1 MLLAWK
7 EKNDARYLYAT
18 AFIYGLSSGNHA
30 IVGFFLPAIVFLYFF
45 WKREQAPGSIAV
57 CIALFLVGFSVYAY
71 LPIRSY
77 TEPSFDWGNPETLQ
91 GFLYQVTD
99 RKDANVHFSVF
110 DATAR
115 SDNAL
120 YAFFSGVWSAIRFF
134 FLDVWNR
141 LSPFVAIGVLGGGW
155 LCFKKNKTLFVFFAW
170 IIGINAAFFKGWG
183 GESFFPAYISSCLLS
198 SLFMAGIFRKISS
211 GQSVLLNSLLPVGS
225 PSNEIAGS
233 KKTDWKRLGL
243 IGLSVWIA
251 YSAAMNYPRVDRS
264 QSYSGETL
272 LKPVFLSL
280 ENDSIFL
287 AGISWFQFFYH
298 NDVERLRDDVTGV
311 RVWDFLESYPPSWI
325 TSRRFPELSIP
336 DVKDHSFG
344 SRQEGWNFFQEFVRL
359 NHEKRPILTDQNIQ
373 LFDQF
378 PMAEHFIPYKN
389 VLLKYSDRDAEYNNG
404 NNEAFEEFRRII
416 KREASQPGILFQKN
430 WINKI
435 AYYVPSFAE
444 YFKSRNLLE
453 EEEQALRLMYEFLG
467 QRGPNWHKAMYRN
480 LLARGL
486 ADLAEKHWKA
496 LNRDFPETYEFYI
509 VNAWRQISNAKL
521 NSALQSFRLAS
532 AIQPENFEPNLELA
546 KAGIKS
552 RKWEIAEI
560 ELKKARL
567 KVTGLKE
574 LARVEKIQSTSKKAK
589 NKQKN

>member
-30 IVGFFLPAIVFLYFF
+30 IVGFFLPAIVFLYFY
-45 WKREQAPGSIAV
+45 WKREQAPGSIAI
-57 CIALFLVGFSVYAY
+57 CMALFLVGFSVYAY

-77 TEPSFDWGNPETLQ
+77 TEPSFDWGNPETLE
-91 GFLYQVTD
+91 GFIYQVTD

-141 LSPFVAIGVLGGGW
+141 LSPFVAIGVLGGAW

-198 SLFMAGIFRKISS
+198 SLFMAGIFRKIPN
-211 GQSVLLNSLLPVGS
+211 GRSVLLNRSLPDGFR
-225 PSNEIAGS
+225 SNEKAGL
-233 KKTDWKRLGL
+233 KKTDWKRLGI

-251 YSAAMNYPRVDRS
+251 FSAVMHYPRVDRS

-359 NHEKRPILTDQNIQ
+359 NQEERPILTDQNIQ

-378 PMAEHFIPYKN
+378 PMAEHFIPYRN
-389 VLLKYSDRDAEYNNG
+389 VLLKYSDSSAENYNG
-404 NNEAFEEFRRII
+404 NVQAFEEFRRII
-416 KREASQPGILFQKN
+416 KREASQSGIIFQKN

-435 AYYVPSFAE
+435 AYYVTSFAE
-444 YFKSRNLLE
+444 YFKSRNLLVE
-453 EEEQALRLMYEFLG
+453 EEMALRLMYEFLG

-480 LLARGL
+480 LLARGP

-496 LNRDFPETYEFYI
+496 LNSDFTGAYEFYI
-509 VNAWRQISNAKL
+509 VSAWRQISNGKL
-521 NSALQSFRLAS
+521 NSALQSFRRAS
-532 AIQPENFEPNLELA
+532 AIQPENFEPHLEMA
-546 KAGIKS
+546 KAGIKL
-552 RKWEIAEI
+552 RNWLLVEI

-567 KVTGLKE
+567 KATGLKE
-574 LARVEKIQSTSKKAK
+574 LARVEKIQSMSKKAK
-589 NKQKN
+589 IKQKN